1 MRNAIA
7 NSVQIFSR
15 AARLVMIRQP
25 RFFLVVVVVLA
36 LGIGMST
43 ALFSVM
49 YGVLLKPL
57 AIQGQDR
64 LVVTWKGDP
73 KDVAHVGELSLP
85 EFRDWQRESKAF
97 EQMAAMPTTVY
108 GYGVTLTG
116 FGQPVELER
125 TPVTAAFFSLLG
137 VRPILGRTFEESD
150 DRPEAQPTVV
160 LQHAFWENQFRGD
173 SSVIGRYSGRSSRL
187 CAAQAD

>member
-1 MRNAIA
+1 MRNTIA
-7 NSVQIFSR
+7 NSAQIFSQ

-85 EFRDWQRESKAF
+85 EFRDWQRESEAF

-125 TPVTAAFFSLLG
+125 TPVTAVFFSLLG
-137 VRPILGRTFEESD
+137 GVGGEWVWGRWSMINGNADVTHYI
-150 DRPEAQPTVV
+150 RQNP
-160 LQHAFWENQFRGD
+160 
-173 SSVIGRYSGRSSRL
+173 GRSDHG
-187 CAAQAD
+187 QGNN